1 MNTRKEL
8 FGQKKRRSTPFI
20 IYTNFSMDRMRK
32 LSEKEKYFSDEEISF
47 SVVMFA
53 VEQMQSPAQTAG
65 HIITIMPRP
74 YIENTMR

>member
-1 MNTRKEL
+1 
-8 FGQKKRRSTPFI
+8 
-20 IYTNFSMDRMRK
+20 MDRMRK
-32 LSEKEKYFSDEEISF
+32 LSEKGKYFSDEEISF